1 MNVLSWLGG
10 FVQQTITTNTAVEIA
25 GSIADIHYDHKRGRA
40 IACLI
45 SAIVGAG
52 GGATLFVLEPSIHAY
67 FQTIVLQAVPFI
79 GPIATTVFVGILG
92 GWFGGGF
99 GHNVA
104 KEVVREYAEK
114 NIGVSNMA
122 YDITDADVTRIVEE
136 NPQIY
141 NYNYDHEQGFDNQD
155 IANIKA
161 QDVQNLK
168 NLLLMVRDQIIAHK
182 ADKETTTAHGE
193 AKYALLSALR
203 LSNLT
208 PVLEFFQKSDTK
220 REVRKQAAVN
230 AANYFAD
237 VNAAQYFGQ
246 PAEAP
251 RQARAA
257 RPRRA
262 RNARRGVQQAPVFA
276 QQSAQPVRLDDED
289 DLPNPHQ
296 ADGEQIQVVQPVEA
310 VQMGVPVG
318 PVPVGPVQ
326 MIDLNQPP
334 AAARAQQRAAVP
346 EHINLRPDAVI
357 FENLRRQIQ
366 ALNQGEVRDV
376 RRVKRSVEH
385 NDLIHAL
392 NPFEKRELLVSLKH
406 TFQQQNQKQM
416 LARENANPLLRK
428 AFVRNA

>member
-52 GGATLFVLEPSIHAY
+52 GGATLFVLEPSILAY
-67 FQTIVLQAVPFI
+67 FQAIILQAVPFI
-79 GPIATTVFVGILG
+79 GSITTTVFVGILG

-104 KEVVREYAEK
+104 KEVVREYAER
-114 NIGVSNMA
+114 NTGTSNMA
-122 YDITDADVTRIVEE
+122 YNITDADVTRIVDE

-141 NYNYDHEQGFDNQD
+141 NYNFDHEQGLSQED

-168 NLLLMVRDQIIAHK
+168 NLLFTVRDQIIAHK
-182 ADKETTTAHGE
+182 EDKKTTTAHGE

-203 LSNLT
+203 LSNLI
-208 PVLEFFQKSDTK
+208 PVLELFQKSDTK
-220 REVRKQAAVN
+220 REVRKNAAVQ

-237 VNAAQYFGQ
+237 VNAVQYFGQ

-251 RQARAA
+251 RQARAP
-257 RPRRA
+257 RQGRRRA
-262 RNARRGVQQAPVFA
+262 RNVQRGA
-276 QQSAQPVRLDDED
+276 QQMPAAGIPVHVPVDVDEEIVLMD
-289 DLPNPHQ
+289 PQ
-296 ADGEQIQVVQPVEA
+296 AGDHIQVVQPVEA

-318 PVPVGPVQ
+318 LVPVGPVQ
-326 MIDLNQPP
+326 IVNPAEQRP
-334 AAARAQQRAAVP
+334 AAAFQQRAAVP
-346 EHINLRPDAVI
+346 EHINLKPNAVI

-376 RRVKRSVEH
+376 RRVKRTVEH
-385 NDLIHAL
+385 NDLMHAL
-392 NPFEKRELLVSLKH
+392 NPYEKRELLVSLKH

-416 LARENANPLLRK
+416 VARENANPLLRK
-428 AFVRNA
+428 AFAPAR